1 MSGLEALNAP
11 SIDETT
17 LSVIRILYGV
27 LLTLTLICALP
38 HAKRYFISEKWGGY
52 GQSHWSVAAIQNPVV
67 FPCVFGCWFL
77 SALGLTFGWW
87 VILAAFVNL
96 MACRYFFVQMRWKGI
111 LRGMGAPGFLTYWL
125 GAAVFVLAYT
135 HRYAPHLSS
144 FALLVLQ
151 IDFALIFFSAG
162 IYKLLSGYRVND
174 GMELGLVNPQWGYWI
189 KLWRSFPPNHWTF
202 RTLNQLAWTTEV
214 IGAVLM
220 LIPQTRFVGA
230 MLILISFIFIASQIR
245 LGFLCEMV
253 IVACLLFVS
262 QDSLGAEWLSFIS
275 LSFLD
280 ASPLDLP
287 TVLVDVANQCLVVGL
302 WMYLLLLPI
311 ARVGLAYSF
320 YVRKRLPIFLQSAL
334 DNYTNAFGII
344 IWRVFSADITNFF
357 INVYEQK
364 IAGGEERLIS
374 QWGDIAALRYNQVAE
389 SIAVTSIFTTLKYYA
404 SNRQLFIE
412 RLLRYAR
419 TVSHQPG
426 VILRFEYVSI
436 VKQSTHFQFVPI
448 VNYRVDLDKGE
459 VTETTVNRIVSVQ
472 DATDTSPVHEGQRPG
487 SYMPEDQ

>member
-1 MSGLEALNAP
+1 MGWVWAESLERRCYSEPRRFSMRFRLLVFIGYWVDVWVVGNSFGIRESHCMSLFLRSNAMERNTQRHGSP
-11 SIDETT
+11 WLFD
-17 LSVIRILYGV
+17 
-27 LLTLTLICALP
+27 LLA
-38 HAKRYFISEKWGGY
+38 WGG
-52 GQSHWSVAAIQNPVV
+52 SVRSCI
-67 FPCVFGCWFL
+67 
-77 SALGLTFGWW
+77 
-87 VILAAFVNL
+87 
-96 MACRYFFVQMRWKGI
+96 
-111 LRGMGAPGFLTYWL
+111 
-125 GAAVFVLAYT
+125 
-135 HRYAPHLSS
+135 YAPLCAAPVELRSS
-144 FALLVLQ
+144 CSANRFC
-151 IDFALIFFSAG
+151 IDLFF
-162 IYKLLSGYRVND
+162 
-174 GMELGLVNPQWGYWI
+174 GLVNPQWGYWI

-311 ARVGLAYSF
+311 ARVGLAYNF

-334 DNYTNAFGII
+334 DKYTNAFGII

-364 IAGGEERLIS
+364 IAEGEERLIS

-389 SIAVTSIFTTLKYYA
+389 SITVTSVFTTLKYYA